1 MTSAEYKQVL
11 ARALRELDTFS
22 IPEVGTLVS
31 ESVAASIDTAAGV
44 MVPPH
49 TRVRFDVGTRH
60 LKPFYDF
67 LSERYGLKRD
77 QAEATAA
84 DIGRQ
89 VGESLKVGAFDLSG
103 VGRLVRG
110 PKGVQFEATVT
121 DPTQST
127 FGLRPARYPGLLPGK
142 SLPTAESLEAAAPKA
157 GKTTKGAKAA
167 DSRAAAPASKGKT
180 AAKTPA
186 AKTQAKASGKSAP
199 AKSGARDLRAD
210 LMARTAREG
219 REPSARELA
228 ELEIAL
234 EELGKEAAE
243 RAKPPMSIARFT
255 LIVTAVVLTVA
266 GGLIYLFRDAFF
278 APPPPPAIPLY
289 EKQRLRQHDSLN
301 TVAATDSLRRDSLT
315 RRLSTDLGTDTSRRA
330 RARIDSLQIK
340 ADELSAEANDPVNA
354 TYRIIAGAYETET
367 DAQNQLVRW
376 RNRPGYKPEVVKGG
390 RAGGRYK
397 LQVFVSKNGAE
408 ARRRLDEV
416 KAAGYPD
423 AELRVEAPK

>member
-22 IPEVGTLVS
+22 IPEVGTLVT
-31 ESVAASIDTAAGV
+31 ETVPASIDSAAGV
-44 MVPPH
+44 VVPPH

-67 LSERYGLKRD
+67 LSERYELKRD

-89 VGESLKVGAFDLSG
+89 VGEALKVGAFDLSG

-127 FGLRPARYPGLLPGK
+127 FGLSPARYPGLLPGK
-142 SLPTAESLEAAAPKA
+142 SLPTPESLAAAPKA
-157 GKTTKGAKAA
+157 AKGTKATKGA
-167 DSRAAAPASKGKT
+167 DSRAASPATKGK
-180 AAKTPA
+180 ATPSKA
-186 AKTQAKASGKSAP
+186 PAKAS
-199 AKSGARDLRAD
+199 AKSTPGKGAARDLRAE
-210 LMARTAREG
+210 LMSRTAREG

-234 EELGKEAAE
+234 EELGKAAAE

-255 LIVTAVVLTVA
+255 LIVTSVVLAVTA
-266 GGLIYLFRDAFF
+266 GLIYLFRDAFF

-330 RARIDSLQIK
+330 RARVDSLQVK
-340 ADELSAEANDPVNA
+340 ADELSAEANDPANA

-416 KAAGYPD
+416 RAAGYPD